1 MMSNPVVASRAPREA
16 PAQQFNPESPPSLG
30 RAVAQP
36 DHDGSAPPQDGVD
49 VDDIINAYL
58 VRPPPRTLRTKFEY
72 LAEQDGAS

>member
-1 MMSNPVVASRAPREA
+1 MSNPVVASRAPREA

-36 DHDGSAPPQDGVD
+36 DHDGPNDSAPPQDGVD

-58 VRPPPRTLRTKFEY
+58 V
-72 LAEQDGAS
+72 GAPTAPS